1 MRQFKLMMFGLASVF
16 ALQACV
22 KDPEKEA
29 VEKNKDNLKQIQQ
42 YFTSNSINAWDG
54 NTGWQ
59 EIGAGDERMYYVLQ
73 PTTATLG
80 RKPATGDQIV
90 VHYVG
95 QLLNGTEF
103 DKSAAGQPLRF
114 AYNDLSVIEGFNMG
128 IGQLQQGQK
137 ADLYMPSMLAYGSR
151 AKGSIPAYSALKFTV
166 NLEKV
171 MTEDEAL
178 KDYISTKKLKNVDDT
193 PVVPLAVTVESKTDS
208 LYHIITKAGTGDSAR
223 LSSKVTLSYRGLFLN
238 GSEFDK
244 GTINPTN
251 TLQGLNLIKGFT
263 EAVLRMK
270 QGEKATVLMPSA
282 LAYGDKGSGRVAPY
296 APLIFEL
303 ELLKVE

>member
-1 MRQFKLMMFGLASVF
+1 
-16 ALQACV
+16 
-22 KDPEKEA
+22 
-29 VEKNKDNLKQIQQ
+29 
-42 YFTSNSINAWDG
+42 
-54 NTGWQ
+54 
-59 EIGAGDERMYYVLQ
+59 
-73 PTTATLG
+73 
-80 RKPATGDQIV
+80 
-90 VHYVG
+90 
-95 QLLNGTEF
+95 
-103 DKSAAGQPLRF
+103 
-114 AYNDLSVIEGFNMG
+114 
-128 IGQLQQGQK
+128 
-137 ADLYMPSMLAYGSR
+137 
-151 AKGSIPAYSALKFTV
+151 
-166 NLEKV
+166 

-178 KDYISTKKLKNVDDT
+178 KEYISTKKLKNVDDT

-270 QGEKATVLMPSA
+270 QGEKATILMPSA

>member
-1 MRQFKLMMFGLASVF
+1 
-16 ALQACV
+16 V
-22 KDPEKEA
+22 KDAEKEA

-42 YFTSNSINAWDG
+42 YFTNNGINAWDG
-54 NTGWQ
+54 NMGWQ

-80 RKPATGDQIV
+80 RKPNTGDQVV

-103 DKSAAGQPLRF
+103 DKSAADKPLRF
-114 AYNDLSVIEGFNMG
+114 AYNDLSIIKGFNMG
-128 IGQLQQGQK
+128 IGELRQGQK
-137 ADLYMPSMLAYGSR
+137 AELYMPSMLAYGGM
-151 AKGSIPAYSALKFTV
+151 AKGNIPAYSALKFTV
-166 NLEKV
+166 NLEKI

-178 KDYISTKKLKNVDDT
+178 KDYISTKKLKNVDNS
-193 PVVPLAVTVESKTDS
+193 PIVPSAVTVASKTDS

-223 LSSKVTLSYRGLFLN
+223 LSNKITLSYRGTFLD
-238 GSEFDK
+238 GSEFDR

-263 EAVLRMK
+263 EAVLKMK
-270 QGEKATVLMPSA
+270 QGEKATVLMPSG
-282 LAYGDKGSGRVAPY
+282 LAYGDKGSGKVPPY
-296 APLIFEL
+296 APLVFEL